1 MYLKSAP
8 LDWNNRARSLIF
20 KLEISLI
27 FAMIDLISEETLF
40 WARGFLIKSLSNGGI
55 DVLSPGIQESL
66 FENPHE
72 SDKFKMVGLM
82 LLSIHLS
89 AFSMYEG

>member
-1 MYLKSAP
+1 
-8 LDWNNRARSLIF
+8 
-20 KLEISLI
+20 
-27 FAMIDLISEETLF
+27 MIDLISEETLF
-40 WARGFLIKSLSNGGI
+40 LTRGFVINSFSSGGI
-55 DVLSPGIQESL
+55 AVLSPGIQESL

-89 AFSMYEG
+89 AFLMYEG

>member
-8 LDWNNRARSLIF
+8 RDWNNRARSLIF
-20 KLEISLI
+20 KLETSPILS
-27 FAMIDLISEETLF
+27 MIDLISEETLF
-40 WARGFLIKSLSNGGI
+40 LTRGFVINSFSNGGI

-72 SDKFKMVGLM
+72 SDNLKMVGLM
-82 LLSIHLS
+82 LLSTHLS
-89 AFSMYEG
+89 ALSMYEG